1 MGHPVKLDAFSSLAL
16 CLIVAATPSADVS
29 ADTVRERIRERIQER
44 HQQRDGAASDATDEQ
59 WGAGRDAS
67 CAEWARKASRLEK
80 FAGNGTAGPV
90 PDRENIA
97 YGPEALA
104 KLDVFLPKPANSEP
118 APIIVMVHGGGWC
131 IGDKSNVGVTANKV
145 ARWVPRGFVFVSVNY
160 PMVND
165 GANAAAQAR
174 HVARA
179 VAFVQRN
186 ADKWGGDPARLIL
199 MGHSAGA
206 HLVSLVGA
214 DALLRKANALRPV
227 LGTIS
232 LDAGALDVVRQMP
245 NVYPFLRTRYREAF
259 GRTEAEWIAASPFHQ
274 LDGTASAWLGVCS
287 TTRRD
292 DPCGQAQA
300 YAEKGKS
307 LGLRAAVLA
316 EHLGHGAINKELG
329 LPGRYTDDVEAFMA
343 SLDSVVGKLLSSRS
357 ASRQ

>member
-1 MGHPVKLDAFSSLAL
+1 MSPVTPKAFFSLAL
-16 CLIVAATPSADVS
+16 YLIAVATPAADVS

-44 HQQRDGAASDATDEQ
+44 HQQRNGAATDATDDL
-59 WGAGRDAS
+59 GDGGKDSS
-67 CAEWARKASRLEK
+67 CADWARKTGRLEK
-80 FAGNGTAGPV
+80 LAGNRKAGPV
-90 PDRENIA
+90 PDFEGIA

-104 KLDVFLPKPANSEP
+104 KLDVFLPKAAENEP

-165 GANAAAQAR
+165 GANTTQQAS

-179 VAFVQRN
+179 VAFIQAN
-186 ADKWGGDPARLIL
+186 AGKWGGDPARLIL

-206 HLVSLVGA
+206 HLVSLVSA
-214 DALLRKANALRPV
+214 DARLRKANTLRPV

-259 GRTEAEWIAASPFHQ
+259 GSTEAEWIAASPFHQ
-274 LDGTASAWLGVCS
+274 LDRTASAWLGVCS
-287 TTRRD
+287 IARRD
-292 DPCGQAQA
+292 DSCGQARA
-300 YAEKGKS
+300 YAEKSKS
-307 LGLRAAVLA
+307 LGLRAAVLS
-316 EHLGHGAINKELG
+316 EPLGHGAINKELG

-343 SLDSVVGKLLSSRS
+343 SLDPLVGKLLSGNSVS
-357 ASRQ
+357 LQ